1 MDSTY
6 AMAHENDDWM
16 EWYNRIRFIYDI
28 DIDNC
33 ATTNEQWARLLAD
46 AICYPL
52 LTQHSMIDDERE
64 LLLQRQE

>member
-1 MDSTY
+1 MDSTR
-6 AMAHENDDWM
+6 AMAHETKDC
-16 EWYNRIRFIYDI
+16 IYDI

-33 ATTNEQWARLLAD
+33 ATTHDQWARLLAD

-64 LLLQRQE
+64 LLQQRQE

>member
-6 AMAHENDDWM
+6 AMAHETKDWM

-33 ATTNEQWARLLAD
+33 ATSHDQWARLLAD

-52 LTQHSMIDDERE
+52 LTQQSMIDDERE